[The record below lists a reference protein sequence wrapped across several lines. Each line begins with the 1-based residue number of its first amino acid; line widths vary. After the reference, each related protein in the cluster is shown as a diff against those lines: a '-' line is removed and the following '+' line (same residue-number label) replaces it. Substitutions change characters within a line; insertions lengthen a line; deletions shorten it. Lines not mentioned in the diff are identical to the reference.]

1 LKAVAHLVHYAEMRR
16 RPPASLQAGR
26 GLELPDLPP
35 NATLTEVESKTI
47 LAAADLPVTRE
58 AMARNPAEAGLRA
71 LDFGGA
77 VALKIQSRDIPHKS
91 DVGGVILGARGQ
103 AEAEKAAENVLANAR
118 RACPTARIDGVLV
131 QEMVDDG
138 VEFILGMTY
147 DDQLGPMIVLGAG
160 GMAVEI
166 FKDAA
171 VRLTPLLADD
181 VRDMISELKCA
192 RLLDGYRGGLPRD
205 VDALIDCCV
214 RFAGFVAATDG
225 RFAAI
230 DLNPVLVLGK
240 GQGVRIADALI
251 VTRDYHQETG
261 HAKN

>member
-1 LKAVAHLVHYAEMRR
+1 
-16 RPPASLQAGR
+16 
-26 GLELPDLPP
+26 
-35 NATLTEVESKTI
+35 
-47 LAAADLPVTRE
+47 
-58 AMARNPAEAGLRA
+58 
-71 LDFGGA
+71 
-77 VALKIQSRDIPHKS
+77 LKIQSRDIPHKS

-103 AEAEKAAENVLANAR
+103 AEAERAAENVLANAS

-147 DDQLGPMIVLGAG
+147 DDQMGPMIVLGAG